1 MRTGLLLFA
10 IVSAMSVAAAAQT
23 PAQTPI
29 DVQPVKELKPTGT
42 LGTCGYKPVDQE
54 APFFGR
60 LDEKEKVNDPVFHGN
75 YTIHGKTGKSIAWF
89 GIVRGITSPAQPGG
103 EVTLL
108 VQHHFFDGETD
119 CHIMLVAK
127 TGDGDFTAK
136 LSVDPGAIPA
146 LALVRI
152 YGTVTGE
159 TARVPVVKVDY
170 IRVWPWLTFTFT
182 DLAGEDHS
190 NSRWQKY
197 SSVKPGADI
206 YVPYPNKNYYLNV
219 LGDPSDFGVN
229 LRAD

>member
-1 MRTGLLLFA
+1 MRTGILVFVLVGV
-10 IVSAMSVAAAAQT
+10 ISVAAAAQI

-29 DVQPVKELKPTGT
+29 DVQPVKELKPTGS

-60 LDEKEKVNDPVFHGN
+60 LDEKERVNDPVFHGN
-75 YTIHGKTGKSIAWF
+75 YTIHGKNGKSIAWF
-89 GIVRGITSPAQPGG
+89 GIVRGITPPAQPGG

-108 VQHHFFDGETD
+108 IQHHFFDGETD

-136 LSVDPGAIPA
+136 LNVDPGAIPA

-159 TARVPVVKVDY
+159 TARVPMVKVDY

-182 DLAGEDHS
+182 DLAGADHG
-190 NSRWQKY
+190 NPRWQKY
-197 SSVKPGADI
+197 SSVKPDADI